1 MITGLGNRESSEFLR
16 GGFDTPQARRSTGAE
31 YEPLESVVGRVQF
44 AVATPEGGKH
54 PHVSGAR
61 EMGRDST
68 AFGIAIP
75 QFVDDDSAISQIS
88 AFVRRAEELECQSA
102 WVMDGIVTD
111 QPCLEPI
118 PLLSYVAAGTERIR
132 LGLSV
137 LLLPLRHPVLLAKML
152 ATLDQ
157 LSHGRLIVGVGLG
170 ENTTPYAVFGG
181 SRSERV
187 QRLEEGVEVMRR
199 LWTESR
205 TSFLGQFTQLDEI
218 PLEPKPRQSDLPL
231 WFGGRTSGAL
241 RRAVKLGDGWMGA
254 GAATTSDF
262 AVQAAHVRALLE
274 QRDRSDHRS
283 FSIAKRCYVVL
294 ESSRAAAVERVR
306 PFFGAIYGQPALA
319 DRVVVG
325 GTVDECVTQLEDV
338 RRAEPDLIVL
348 NPIVDESTHLERLA
362 VEVLPAFRDS

>member
-1 MITGLGNRESSEFLR
+1 
-16 GGFDTPQARRSTGAE
+16 
-31 YEPLESVVGRVQF
+31 
-44 AVATPEGGKH
+44 
-54 PHVSGAR
+54 
-61 EMGRDST
+61 MGRNST

-88 AFVRRAEELECQSA
+88 TFARRAEELGCESA

-111 QPCLEPI
+111 QPCLEPLV
-118 PLLSYVAAGTERIR
+118 LLSYVAAGTERIR

-170 ENTTPYAVFGG
+170 ENTTPYAAFGG

-187 QRLEEGVEVMRR
+187 PRLEEGVEVMRR

-205 TSFLGQFTQLDEI
+205 TSFLGRCTHLDEI
-218 PLEPKPRQSDLPL
+218 PLEPKPRQSHLPL

-241 RRAVKLGDGWMGA
+241 RRAVKLGDGWMGG
-254 GAATTSDF
+254 GACSTSDF
-262 AVQAAHVRALLE
+262 AVRAAHLRTLLE
-274 QRDRSDHRS
+274 QRNHRDDRR
-283 FSIAKRCYVVL
+283 FSIAKRCYLVL
-294 ESSRAAAVERVR
+294 DSSRAAAVERVR

-319 DRVVVG
+319 DRVIVG
-325 GTVDECVTQLEDV
+325 GSVDDCVAQLEDV
-338 RRAEPDLIVL
+338 CRAEPDLIVL
-348 NPIVDESTHLERLA
+348 NPIVDEAAHLERLA
-362 VEVLPAFRDS
+362 GEILPALRNST